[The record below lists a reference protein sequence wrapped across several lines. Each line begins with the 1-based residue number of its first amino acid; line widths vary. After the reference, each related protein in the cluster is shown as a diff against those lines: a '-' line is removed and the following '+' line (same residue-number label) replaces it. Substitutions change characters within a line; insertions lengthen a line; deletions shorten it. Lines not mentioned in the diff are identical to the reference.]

1 MTPSLAPSATPSTS
15 GTPSTSAAPPTKA
28 DAKHGLLTFANIRT
42 EDDPRDL
49 QQPPQFARSPGA
61 TIFMEGV
68 GVSPDGKRVAMI
80 RTGQTGQQL
89 ITFATDRPNDVT
101 IVVDFAGSGENPGG
115 VVWAGDG
122 AGSVLFAVHKPRG
135 TSPQGGTIYASLRVA
150 DVASKQV
157 REIARITNGSYFL
170 PLAWRSDRRVAGAAE
185 VAAGS
190 ANTYDLVREGARSDL
205 SPESTPLGVA
215 YGALTASRD
224 GTRIATT
231 FEHRA
236 VRWWNLDQPSAMKEL
251 MAPNNSGVEYA
262 AFRPGRDEIGVDAT
276 APVTG
281 GGVPPPGHFEIWSL
295 SGPQRVVSTTVG
307 FALWRVDGTA
317 ALMGTL
323 LIDPDT
329 GATTQLPG
337 GAFKIVDVVAF

>member
-1 MTPSLAPSATPSTS
+1 M
-15 GTPSTSAAPPTKA
+15 
-28 DAKHGLLTFANIRT
+28 
-42 EDDPRDL
+42 
-49 QQPPQFARSPGA
+49 
-61 TIFMEGV
+61 
-68 GVSPDGKRVAMI
+68 SPDGKRVAMI

-101 IVVDFAGSGENPGG
+101 ILVDFAGSGENAGG

-122 AGSVLFAVHKPRG
+122 AGSVLFAAHKPSG
-135 TSPQGGTIYASLRVA
+135 PSPQSPTIYAALRVA

-157 REIARITNGSYFL
+157 REIARITNGSYLL

-185 VAAGS
+185 IAAGS

-205 SPESTPLGVA
+205 SPERTPLGVA

-224 GTRIATT
+224 GSRIATT

-236 VRWWNLDQPSAMKEL
+236 VRWWDIDQPSAMKEL
-251 MAPNNSGVEYA
+251 TAQNNSGVDYA
-262 AFRPGRDEIGVDAT
+262 AFRPGRDEIGVNAT
-276 APVTG
+276 APVTA

-295 SGPQRVVSTTVG
+295 SGQQRVVSPTVG
-307 FALWRVDGTA
+307 FAFWRVDGTA
-317 ALMGTL
+317 ALVGTL
-323 LIDPDT
+323 LIDPET

>member
-1 MTPSLAPSATPSTS
+1 M
-15 GTPSTSAAPPTKA
+15 PPKA
-28 DAKHGLLTFANIRT
+28 DAKHGLITFTSVRT

-61 TIFMEGV
+61 TTFMEGV

-80 RTGQTGQQL
+80 RTGQTGHQL
-89 ITFATDRPNDVT
+89 ITFATDRPNEVT
-101 IVVDFAGSGENPGG
+101 IVVDFAGSGENAGG

-122 AGSVLFAVHKPRG
+122 AGSVLLAVHKPSG
-135 TSPQGGTIYASLRVA
+135 SSPQGPTLYASLRVA

-157 REIARITNGSYFL
+157 REIARITNGSYFF

-185 VAAGS
+185 IAAGS

-215 YGALTASRD
+215 YSALTASRD
-224 GTRIATT
+224 GTHIVTT

-236 VRWWNLDQPSAMKEL
+236 VRWWEIDQPSAMKEL
-251 MAPNNSGVEYA
+251 TAPNNSGVDYA
-262 AFRPGRDEIGVDAT
+262 AFRPGRDEIGVNAT

-281 GGVPPPGHFEIWSL
+281 GGVPPGHFEIWSL

-307 FALWRVDGTA
+307 FAFWRIDGTA

-337 GAFKIVDVVAF
+337 GVFKIVDVVAF

>member
-1 MTPSLAPSATPSTS
+1 
-15 GTPSTSAAPPTKA
+15 
-28 DAKHGLLTFANIRT
+28 
-42 EDDPRDL
+42 
-49 QQPPQFARSPGA
+49 
-61 TIFMEGV
+61 
-68 GVSPDGKRVAMI
+68 VSPDGKRVAMI

-101 IVVDFAGSGENPGG
+101 ILVDFAGSGENAGG

-122 AGSVLFAVHKPRG
+122 AGSVLFAAHKPSG
-135 TSPQGGTIYASLRVA
+135 PSPQSPTIYAALRVA

-157 REIARITNGSYFL
+157 REIARITNGSYLL

-185 VAAGS
+185 IAAGS

-205 SPESTPLGVA
+205 SPERTPLGVA

-224 GTRIATT
+224 GSRIATT

-236 VRWWNLDQPSAMKEL
+236 VRWWDIDQPSAMKEL
-251 MAPNNSGVEYA
+251 TAQNNSGVDYA
-262 AFRPGRDEIGVDAT
+262 AFRPGRDEIGVNAT
-276 APVTG
+276 APVTA

-295 SGPQRVVSTTVG
+295 SGQQRVVSPTVG
-307 FALWRVDGTA
+307 FAFWRVDGTA
-317 ALMGTL
+317 ALVGTL
-323 LIDPDT
+323 LIDPET